1 VLTKGGPANE
11 THVFGTFAYQ
21 IGLNATQIGEA
32 AAISLYMFP
41 ALALGAIL
49 LLRNIRREND

>member
-1 VLTKGGPANE
+1 MGATD
-11 THVFGTFAYQ
+11 
-21 IGLNATQIGEA
+21 IGQA

-49 LLRNIRREND
+49 LLRYVRRED